1 MLKKTTV
8 IFLLNIVLGCNL
20 IFSQQPLN
28 DLCSDAQT
36 LCDSVW
42 TSGSTKFAT
51 IDTCSNCSDN
61 YLFNPATPFATI
73 WYSFNTNTIGDSL
86 KITLDIT
93 SIPFGIEVGGVL
105 QLRLVKTN
113 NSCFWQDFEPVG
125 SSFSSTSLDTAFIF
139 TQLSPNTNY
148 GIILNENSFGVLD
161 PGIEFNIMISGKS
174 VELPNPTGAIIYED
188 TLCQNEVGTY
198 FLEVN
203 DCPSIGLVSWFR
215 NDQLLSSS
223 GGTILETN
231 EVENGDIIRAEF
243 SCFQT
248 CSEPILI
255 STDPIYVHTFQVFA
269 GNDTIINPGDIIQLH
284 AITDVSTYYW
294 DTQLFISSQSS
305 LEPFVFPEQTFTYP
319 FVAFDQGCSMYDYVT
334 VFVRNGLEI
343 PNTFSPNGDN
353 TNDSWKIPDIELYPQ
368 NELVILNRHGAV
380 LENYFPY
387 SPSNQWTGTWQGMPL
402 PEGAYFYI
410 LKLNDKEQTIYKGT
424 ISIIR

>member
-1 MLKKTTV
+1 MLKKTIV

-20 IFSQQPLN
+20 VFSQQPSN
-28 DLCSDAQT
+28 DRCSDAQT

-42 TSGSTKFAT
+42 MSGSTKFAT

-61 YLFNPATPFATI
+61 YLFDPETPFATI
-73 WYSFNTNTIGDSL
+73 WYSFNTNAIGDSL
-86 KITLDIT
+86 KITVDIL
-93 SIPFGIEVGGVL
+93 SIPLGIEVWGAL
-105 QLRLVKTN
+105 QLRLIKKN

-125 SSFSSTSLDTAFIF
+125 PSFSTTTLDTAFIF
-139 TQLSPNTNY
+139 TQLSPNSNY
-148 GIILNENSFGVLD
+148 GIILNEKSYSVPD

-174 VELPNPTGAIIYED
+174 VELPIPNGAIIHED

-215 NDQLLSSS
+215 NDELLSSN

-269 GNDTIINPGDIIQLH
+269 GNDTTINPGDIIQLH
-284 AITDVSTYYW
+284 ATTDVSTYYW

-319 FVAFDQGCSMYDYVT
+319 FVGFDQGCSLYDYVT

-368 NELVILNRHGAV
+368 NELVILNRHGTV
-380 LENYFPY
+380 LENYSPY
-387 SPSNQWTGTWQGMPL
+387 SPSKQWTGTWQGMPL
-402 PEGAYFYI
+402 PEGVYFYI
-410 LKLNDKEQTIYKGT
+410 LKLNDTEQTIYKGT